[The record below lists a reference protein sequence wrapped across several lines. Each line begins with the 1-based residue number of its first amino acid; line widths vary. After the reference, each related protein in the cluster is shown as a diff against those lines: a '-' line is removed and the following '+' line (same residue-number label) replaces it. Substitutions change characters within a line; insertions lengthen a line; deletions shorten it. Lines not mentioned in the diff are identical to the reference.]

1 MDKTREQPSCRG
13 DNNFSILASGLSVV
27 GRGRRLGPA
36 QLTPIRKN
44 NRDISVVERLRTP
57 VTGILIV
64 GLQLSLDLP
73 RDGEALE
80 PH

>member
-1 MDKTREQPSCRG
+1 ME
-13 DNNFSILASGLSVV
+13 FLAISKKHLPH
-27 GRGRRLGPA
+27 LI
-36 QLTPIRKN
+36 PIRKN
-44 NRDISVVERLRTP
+44 NRGISGVERLRTP